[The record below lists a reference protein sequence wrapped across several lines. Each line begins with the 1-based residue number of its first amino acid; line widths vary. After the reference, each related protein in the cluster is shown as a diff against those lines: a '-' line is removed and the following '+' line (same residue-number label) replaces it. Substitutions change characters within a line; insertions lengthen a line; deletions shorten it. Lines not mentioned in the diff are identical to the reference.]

1 MFKFNVALR
10 PHRDRQDCKGQE
22 AHLDLHTASELLS
35 PIQCPT
41 RLQFKYTQRILWS
54 TLRLVGFRCLDDV
67 QCPHV
72 SRFALSLLIV
82 CRSSVAS
89 VKRPPADFPE
99 NSVPEK
105 MSTVKPQ
112 VLSQWSGA
120 RRPALVLI
128 DDLSCYC

>member
-1 MFKFNVALR
+1 MMSSVHTCHALLY
-10 PHRDRQDCKGQE
+10 HYG
-22 AHLDLHTASELLS
+22 LY
-35 PIQCPT
+35 
-41 RLQFKYTQRILWS
+41 RL
-54 TLRLVGFRCLDDV
+54 
-67 QCPHV
+67 
-72 SRFALSLLIV
+72 
-82 CRSSVAS
+82 SSVAS

-120 RRPALVLI
+120 RRPALALI